1 MLASRSGAMP
11 VLVELEDRRAT
22 RTPYPALVLIDGRP
36 AAGRDISSSGLSV
49 FVRRRLTAGASVRL
63 TLAGAAGSADE
74 VGSAARVSRVEPR
87 PEGFIVGLRF
97 VE

>member
-1 MLASRSGAMP
+1 MLAALTGARP

-22 RTPYPALVLIDGRP
+22 RTPYPALVLIDGVP

-49 FVRRRLTAGASVRL
+49 FSRRGLSAGSTVRL

-74 VGSAARVSRVEPR
+74 VGTVARVSRVEPR